1 MHTNQ
6 NNEFTYL
13 GIEEGYTD
21 AFDSFWKYF
30 VKTWTKQYDVKSWNL
45 HHLLNNPTA
54 INELRQR
61 TNNCLERYNR
71 EMNNAFKTAHP
82 NLITFVD
89 IIKGKSLEF
98 VERIKRVAN
107 NEERAPVHNTH
118 IVIPPIPQAYID
130 FEI

>member
-1 MHTNQ
+1 M
-6 NNEFTYL
+6 
-13 GIEEGYTD
+13 
-21 AFDSFWKYF
+21 
-30 VKTWTKQYDVKSWNL
+30 L
-45 HHLLNNPTA
+45 HNPTA

-107 NEERAPVHNTH
+107 NEERAPVHNTQ